1 MCAQAATLASHHVVR
16 SKTATQQ
23 PDDRRASRL
32 GRLLP
37 WLFAASHTLVWAV
50 VVAFWLLL
58 TGTLRS
64 APSTIERLSL
74 INGHTGSLVVAVVD
88 LVLCKTTLQ
97 PRHALAPAAV
107 VAAYLCMV
115 WTVRAACPQ
124 VAYPYAFIGKWMD
137 PVGGAQQDGVA
148 GFLAGVAA
156 GAAGVLVVWL
166 LSWVPL
172 GLGRLRNRLV
182 AARPV

>member
-97 PRHALAPAAV
+97 PRHALRRQPWWPRTCAWCGRCVQRVRRWRIRTHSSASGWIPSAAHSRTAWLGSWPEWLQV
-107 VAAYLCMV
+107 PPVCWSSGCSHGSRWV
-115 WTVRAACPQ
+115 WAVCATALWPH
-124 VAYPYAFIGKWMD
+124 
-137 PVGGAQQDGVA
+137 
-148 GFLAGVAA
+148 
-156 GAAGVLVVWL
+156 
-166 LSWVPL
+166 
-172 GLGRLRNRLV
+172 GRS
-182 AARPV
+182 